1 MPQPKAGETPDNAQA
16 AQWQTLLGDGRY
28 WVGPSEM
35 VAFAWSEPNKNT
47 LNPFTGQF
55 ESGWRLVPPDKC
67 LKNKSELG
75 IPPRA
80 IQSANWRV
88 PSTVATGWFDGVLWL
103 LQTETEQADKLETFA
118 ADAWR
123 ALAVY
128 GNMDATLD
136 FLQTRYS
143 TDPDALRNH
152 LQEVT
157 QNLIDAKLVETLVA
171 K

>member
-1 MPQPKAGETPDNAQA
+1 M
-16 AQWQTLLGDGRY
+16 
-28 WVGPSEM
+28 
-35 VAFAWSEPNKNT
+35 
-47 LNPFTGQF
+47 
-55 ESGWRLVPPDKC
+55 
-67 LKNKSELG
+67 
-75 IPPRA
+75 
-80 IQSANWRV
+80 
-88 PSTVATGWFDGVLWL
+88 LWL
-103 LQTETEQADKLETFA
+103 LQTETEQAYKLETFA